1 MVGKLVRM
9 STVRGVAHV
18 HSTYSFDGCL
28 NLHDLAGF
36 FQERGIDFVLM
47 SEHVETLDT
56 DKINAFISDCKTCS
70 NEKFLLIPGIEIDAL
85 NALFF
90 GVQPVNI
97 WAHIEHLAQQLAAG
111 GALVA
116 VSHPVKVKKS
126 VPQITAS
133 MVEGV
138 EVWNSRHDGK
148 LAINN
153 RIVRFWLELRK
164 SLGRPLVPLC
174 GIDFHNRDDFVP
186 LVFELT
192 CERLDQAEIMAAI
205 RAGRHRIVHSNKPVP
220 LDFTS
225 GELAP
230 LYRMRSLLYR
240 SVYEAVYGVHRAV
253 RRVGLKAPT
262 GLRRLLRRVF

>member
-1 MVGKLVRM
+1 MF
-9 STVRGVAHV
+9 TVRGVAHV

-116 VSHPVKVKKS
+116 VS
-126 VPQITAS
+126 Q
-133 MVEGV
+133 
-138 EVWNSRHDGK
+138 
-148 LAINN
+148 
-153 RIVRFWLELRK
+153 
-164 SLGRPLVPLC
+164 
-174 GIDFHNRDDFVP
+174 
-186 LVFELT
+186 LT

-205 RAGRHRIVHSNKPVP
+205 RGGIVLSTQTNRCRS
-220 LDFTS
+220 TS
-225 GELAP
+225 PA
-230 LYRMRSLLYR
+230 
-240 SVYEAVYGVHRAV
+240 ANW
-253 RRVGLKAPT
+253 
-262 GLRRLLRRVF
+262 RLSIA